1 VEVDV
6 ELDALKSALNAL
18 DLAYEVGVS
27 SLKFQ
32 PLSRSVVSF
41 ITIQQQVASDYLDVY
56 RSVSPL
62 QFTTWRRSEA

>member
-1 VEVDV
+1 
-6 ELDALKSALNAL
+6 L